1 MIQCTPLLLVHNTSS
16 NLKKRPSLLF
26 FIIGMPVAIS
36 ALIANND
43 LFATQFSTNDKLDK
57 KIMNTAYKKTL
68 PANVSLMAND
78 AVWMEGA
85 AVDQLVRSSCL
96 NGCVRTVGMPDL
108 HAGHNGPVGAAYAFS
123 GVIHP
128 GLIGT
133 DAGCGVR
140 FAGTT
145 VKRSSL
151 DALERRIRSAFDD
164 EQVFDADPCETF
176 RAVWRRGVKGLIE
189 VRGIPEKIKALAEL
203 QNDGPEP
210 GTDLSSDLSD
220 FIDEQLENDWANSL
234 GTIGGGNH
242 FVEISQIEEIADHDA
257 AEKLGLKKG
266 KLAVVVHSGS
276 RGLGYWLASR
286 FSSCALSQ
294 ARSDEYLAAL
304 AGALNFARANRYLL
318 AYKALS
324 ALGAAKASKIVS
336 TIDVVH
342 NNISKVNLS
351 GEDLWLHR
359 KGSAPAYKDQ
369 PTVILASRGALSWI
383 ATGSGNEAGLFS
395 VAHGAGRRMTRAEA
409 TAKLKQRYTRKNLSR
424 TKLGGR
430 VVCNNANLLYEEHP
444 EAYKPIEPVLAS
456 LAENDMAKPVASLR
470 PLITV
475 KQ

>member
-1 MIQCTPLLLVHNTSS
+1 
-16 NLKKRPSLLF
+16 
-26 FIIGMPVAIS
+26 
-36 ALIANND
+36 
-43 LFATQFSTNDKLDK
+43 
-57 KIMNTAYKKTL
+57 
-68 PANVSLMAND
+68 MAND
-78 AVWMEGA
+78 AVWMEGTA
-85 AVDQLVRSSCL
+85 IDQLVRSSGL

-123 GVIHP
+123 GAIHP

-151 DALERRIRSAFDD
+151 DALERRIRATFDD
-164 EQVFDADPCETF
+164 EQLFDADFIKTNACETF
-176 RAVWRRGVKGLIE
+176 RTVWRWGVKGLTE

-203 QNDGPEP
+203 ENDVPEP
-210 GTDLSSDLSD
+210 GANLSSD
-220 FIDEQLENDWANSL
+220 FIDDQLARELGRSL

-266 KLAVVVHSGS
+266 KLAVMAHSGS
-276 RGLGYWLASR
+276 RGLGYWLADRFTGR
-286 FSSCALSQ
+286 FSGRALSQ
-294 ARSDEYLAAL
+294 ARPDEDMAEYLAAL
-304 AGALNFARANRYLL
+304 AGTLNFARANRFIL

-324 ALGAAKASKIVS
+324 ALGAAKESKIVS

-351 GEDLWLHR
+351 GSDLWLHR
-359 KGSAPAYKDQ
+359 KGSAPAHKDQ
-369 PTVILASRGALSWI
+369 PTMILASRGALSWI

-409 TAKLKQRYTRKNLSR
+409 TAKLKQRYTRQNLSR

-444 EAYKPIEPVLAS
+444 EAYKPIEPILAS
-456 LAENDMAKPVASLR
+456 LAKNNMAKPVASLR